1 MAQYTISNTASTY
14 GTVSITAPST
24 LYTTG
29 VGVGGYS
36 GLWPNSN
43 PVLTANQSTLQVS
56 GDAEFSGRV
65 TIDGQD
71 LAKTLESIQNRLAI
85 LVPDPKL
92 LDKYEALKQAYEHYK
107 LLEALCIDANDSK
120 G

>member
-1 MAQYTISNTASTY
+1 MAQYTISNTASAY
-14 GTVSITAPST
+14 GTVSITAPGS
-24 LYTTG
+24 LYTNIGT
-29 VGVGGYS
+29 S
-36 GLWPNSN
+36 GSWTATS
-43 PVLTANQSTLQVS
+43 PVLTTNQGALQVS

-65 TIDGQD
+65 MINGQD

>member
-24 LYTTG
+24 LYTTASG
-29 VGVGGYS
+29 SGYS